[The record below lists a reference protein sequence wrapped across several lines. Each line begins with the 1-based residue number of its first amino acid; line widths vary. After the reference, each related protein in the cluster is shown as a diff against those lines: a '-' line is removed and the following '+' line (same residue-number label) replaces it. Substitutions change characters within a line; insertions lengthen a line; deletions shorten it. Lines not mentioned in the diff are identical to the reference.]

1 MYNARMK
8 KLLIALLLVI
18 ALSSVFAAS
27 PKNSFSELKAVDLKS
42 DVITSEI
49 FKEYDVTMINVFTT
63 WCYYC
68 IIEMPELQQMTEELP
83 ENVNLI
89 FICAD
94 AYEAPKDLKEIV
106 DYFKLTSTILKM
118 KGKEVLS
125 YYNISGYLTSFFVDG
140 QGNILQTAVGANS
153 KDGYM
158 KIINS
163 LLEKSK

>member
-1 MYNARMK
+1 MK

-68 IIEMPELQQMTEELP
+68 IIEMPELQQMTE
-83 ENVNLI
+83 
-89 FICAD
+89 AD
-94 AYEAPKDLKEIV
+94 GHD
-106 DYFKLTSTILKM
+106 D
-118 KGKEVLS
+118 
-125 YYNISGYLTSFFVDG
+125 
-140 QGNILQTAVGANS
+140 
-153 KDGYM
+153 
-158 KIINS
+158 
-163 LLEKSK
+163 

>member
-1 MYNARMK
+1 MK
-8 KLLIALLLVI
+8 KLLIALLLV
-18 ALSSVFAAS
+18 LVLTPVFAAS
-27 PKNSFSELKAVDLKS
+27 AKNSFSELKAVDLKS
-42 DVITSEI
+42 NVVTSEV
-49 FKEYDVTMINVFTT
+49 FKDYDVTMINVFTT

-68 IIEMPELQQMTEELP
+68 ILEMPELQQMAEELP
-83 ENVNLI
+83 ENANLI

-125 YYNISGYLTSFFVDG
+125 YYNISGYPTSFFVDS
-140 QGNILQTAVGANS
+140 QGNILQTAVGAKS

>member
-1 MYNARMK
+1 MK
-8 KLLIALLLVI
+8 KLLIALILVLV
-18 ALSSVFAAS
+18 LSPVFAAS

-42 DVITSEI
+42 NVVTSEI
-49 FKEYDVTMINVFTT
+49 FKDYDVTMINVFTT

-68 IIEMPELQQMTEELP
+68 ILEMPELQQMAEELP
-83 ENVNLI
+83 ENANLI

-118 KGKEVLS
+118 KGTEVQS
-125 YYNISGYLTSFFVDG
+125 YYKISGYPTSFFVDS
-140 QGNILQTAVGANS
+140 QGNILQTAVSANS